1 MNNTK
6 KTVRNISIFVIALAL
21 YNIIIFAI
29 PFEQTDVFWAAYIF
43 AMVAI
48 VSQLGIHALA
58 YFGADTLQKKLYA
71 APIQNMGAIYLA
83 AQLAVSLL
91 FSILTTFIEDIPAWI
106 VYVLGAIIFCVFA
119 ILVLLTDAARDSVVS
134 FEERAAQQTIQV
146 RTFRVNVD
154 SVLRH
159 VEDPELKRVV
169 YKLSEAA
176 KYSDPVSVEEL
187 YPVEAEITRKIN
199 ELYNAVEINDVI
211 SAKGIAVEAIRL
223 LEDRNAQCRLYKR
236 R

>member
-1 MNNTK
+1 M
-6 KTVRNISIFVIALAL
+6 
-21 YNIIIFAI
+21 
-29 PFEQTDVFWAAYIF
+29 PQE
-43 AMVAI
+43 
-48 VSQLGIHALA
+48 
-58 YFGADTLQKKLYA
+58 
-71 APIQNMGAIYLA
+71 
-83 AQLAVSLL
+83 
-91 FSILTTFIEDIPAWI
+91 
-106 VYVLGAIIFCVFA
+106 
-119 ILVLLTDAARDSVVS
+119 
-134 FEERAAQQTIQV
+134 V

-154 SVLRH
+154 SVLRR

>member
-6 KTVRNISIFVIALAL
+6 STARNISIFVLALAL

-48 VSQLGIHALA
+48 VSQLAIFALA

-71 APIQNMGAIYLA
+71 APIQNMGLKYLVV
-83 AQLAVSLL
+83 QLIISLV
-91 FSILTTFIEDIPAWI
+91 FSILTSFIEDIPAWI
-106 VYVLGAIIFCVFA
+106 VYVIGAVIFCVFA
-119 ILVLLTDAARDSVVS
+119 ILVLLTDSARDSIVK

-146 RTFRVNVD
+146 KTFRINVD
-154 SVLRH
+154 SILRR
-159 VEDPELKRVV
+159 VEDPELKKVV
-169 YKLSEAA
+169 YKLSETA

-199 ELYNAVEINDVI
+199 ELYGAVERNDII
-211 SAKGIAVEAIRL
+211 SARGLAVEAIRL
-223 LEDRNAQCRLYKR
+223 FEDRNAQCKLYKR